1 MGITSVFLWDPFKF
15 LDLIFYNEFSGQN
28 QRTVLQN
35 KNRILITKNVEI
47 KRLRYFQMFNL

>member
-35 KNRILITKNVEI
+35 KFIYTKINKYI
-47 KRLRYFQMFNL
+47 NFKSFKIYYL